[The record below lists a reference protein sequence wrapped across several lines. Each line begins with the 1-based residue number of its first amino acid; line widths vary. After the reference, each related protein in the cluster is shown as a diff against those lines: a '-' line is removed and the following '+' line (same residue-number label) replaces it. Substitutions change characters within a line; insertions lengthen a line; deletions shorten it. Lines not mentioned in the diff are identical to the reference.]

1 MKLFDTRRGRPEPLV
16 RRRGD
21 AQRPSFAEAVARL
34 ERRLKALGYEIEE
47 EAVPPRADDAE
58 AA

>member
-1 MKLFDTRRGRPEPLV
+1 V
-16 RRRGD
+16 
-21 AQRPSFAEAVARL
+21 QRPSFAEAIALL
-34 ERRLKALGYEIEE
+34 EKRLKALGYKVDE